1 MRPSRSTAFH
11 AATLI
16 LCLASVVL
24 ASAGCGRDPGPPRG
38 NVREWKASDHQ
49 PPEAEQGDNAAGGQ
63 AGGAAGEGQP
73 EEDQDEDPTQRA
85 VVALWNVACA
95 SCHGRE
101 GRGDGPMRPAG
112 ANVPDMTTA
121 EFQARVTDE
130 QMRLQITNG
139 KEPMPAFGDR
149 IAPEGITALV
159 AHVRSFG
166 PH

>member
-1 MRPSRSTAFH
+1 M
-11 AATLI
+11 I
-16 LCLASVVL
+16 LLSLGSV
-24 ASAGCGRDPGPPRG
+24 GCSRDPGPPRG

-49 PPEAEQGDNAAGGQ
+49 PPEAEQGDSAGNAGNADNADTQ
-63 AGGAAGEGQP
+63 EGEEG
-73 EEDQDEDPTQRA
+73 DPMQRA

-101 GRGDGPMRPAG
+101 GRGDGPMRPPG
-112 ANVPDMTTA
+112 VTVPDMTTA
-121 EFQARVTDE
+121 EFQAQYTDA
-130 QMRLQITNG
+130 QMTEQITRG

-149 IAPEGITALV
+149 IAPEGIQALV